1 MRPAKDL
8 DPDAGEDARF
18 GYELRKARNAAKLTL
33 AQLGAKIGFHA
44 NTIGALERAER
55 RPFEALA
62 TKAEEALGLEPGS
75 LSQHLPDDRRPWIY
89 KNMLP
94 PSWLELEAAA
104 TELWIFTPTI
114 VPGLLQTE
122 DYARAVMLGAPRPD
136 PAQIEERVRAR
147 MRRQEILSS
156 PDAPMVWA
164 VLDETILHRSIGSEG
179 TTRAQFAHLLKMGES
194 ANVSIQILPL
204 DAMSTTGLLGGFTIA
219 HSPERPDAAF
229 VDGVVKGKMWDTAAE
244 VETLRLRY
252 QKCRQEAEPKRRSL
266 KMIEER
272 LAARWTRH

>member
-1 MRPAKDL
+1 MRPPKDL

-33 AQLGAKIGFHA
+33 GQMGAKVGFHA
-44 NTIGALERAER
+44 NTIGAVERAER
-55 RPFEALA
+55 RPFDELA
-62 TKAEEALGLEPGS
+62 KKTEEALGLQPGS
-75 LSQHLPDDRRPWIY
+75 LAQYLPDDRRPWVY
-89 KNMLP
+89 KSMLP
-94 PSWLELEAAA
+94 PSWLEIEAGA
-104 TELWIFTPTI
+104 TELWIFTPTM

-122 DYARAVMLGAPRPD
+122 GYTRAVMLGAPRPD
-136 PAQIEERVRAR
+136 PAQVEERVAAR
-147 MRRQEILSS
+147 MRRQEILNS

-164 VLDETILHRSIGSEG
+164 VLDESILYRLVGSEEI
-179 TTRAQFAHLLKMGES
+179 TRAQFAHLAGLADTE
-194 ANVSIQILPL
+194 NVSIQILPL

-229 VDGVVKGKMWDTAAE
+229 VDGPVTGKMWDTPAE

-266 KMIEER
+266 EMIKER
-272 LAARWTRH
+272 LAAQWTKQ

>member
-1 MRPAKDL
+1 MRPPKDL

-33 AQLGAKIGFHA
+33 GQLGAKTGHHA
-44 NTIGALERAER
+44 NTIGAVERAER
-55 RPFEALA
+55 RPFEELA
-62 TKAEEALGLEPGS
+62 IKVEEALGLEPGS
-75 LSQHLPDDRRPWIY
+75 LAQYLPDDRRPWIY

-94 PSWLELEAAA
+94 PSWLEFEAGA
-104 TELWIFTPTI
+104 TELWIFTCTI

-122 DYARAVMLGAPRPD
+122 EYARAVMLGAPRPD

-147 MRRQEILSS
+147 MQRQEILNS

-164 VLDETILHRSIGSEG
+164 VLDETILYRVVGSEEI
-179 TTRAQFAHLLKMGES
+179 TRAQFSHLLALGES

-229 VDGVVKGKMWDTAAE
+229 VDGPVTGKMWDTAAE

-266 KMIEER
+266 EMIKER
-272 LAARWTRH
+272 LAAQWTKQ